1 MSDLVTSIIF
11 CYKFPQV
18 DNNKLYKVLTEDN
31 DVLALKQ
38 VNLKDLHKSQLQDY
52 INEVKLLRKLQG
64 KPGIIGF
71 IDYEIDMHL
80 KVLNIVYY

>member
-1 MSDLVTSIIF
+1 MVGKGGSCKV
-11 CYKFPQV
+11 
-18 DNNKLYKVLTEDN
+18 YKVLTENN

-71 IDYEIDMHL
+71 IDYEIDMHS
-80 KVLNIVYY
+80 KVLNIVYYCIY